1 MEVSAIVNS
10 PKQQQKQTNRNRVLV
25 SAASGAGIGAVIN
38 GVQSYAQQKSILKA
52 GDEYVKRL
60 GEELVKITDP
70 QQKQEAAEVIK
81 MTQDFVHSGKVNL
94 KTVGITALKG
104 ALMFGAVFA
113 GVELI
118 SNAIKNAKAK
128 KQASAKTQK
137 V

>member
-94 KTVGITALKG
+94 KAVGITALKG